1 MVDPLSLLAGAVT
14 TYIVPKALEKVG
26 EKVGEAALAKSGA
39 AIQATRK
46 AVQEKLRSTHTD
58 GVLAIAEATPT
69 EANLK
74 LLETI
79 LLAQI
84 QQDQQFAA
92 QLQVL
97 IDQIQAQSPALQV
110 VLDTVRVKGNV
121 EVGNIDQ
128 SSEAG
133 STEQIVG
140 RNLGVGGDL
149 NIGDISQNQ

>member
-1 MVDPLSLLAGAVT
+1 MVEPLSLLAGAVT
-14 TYIVPKALEKVG
+14 TYIIPKALEKVG

-46 AVQEKLRSTHTD
+46 AVQEKLQATHTD
-58 GVLAIAEATPT
+58 GVLAIAEAEPT
-69 EANLK
+69 ETNLK

-79 LLAQI
+79 LLTQI

-92 QLQVL
+92 QLQSL
-97 IDQIQAQSPALQV
+97 MQQIQAQSPGLQA

-121 EVGNIDQ
+121 EVGNVEQ
-128 SSEAG
+128 VSETGVA
-133 STEQIVG
+133 EQIVG

-149 NIGDISQNQ
+149 TIGDVTQKQ